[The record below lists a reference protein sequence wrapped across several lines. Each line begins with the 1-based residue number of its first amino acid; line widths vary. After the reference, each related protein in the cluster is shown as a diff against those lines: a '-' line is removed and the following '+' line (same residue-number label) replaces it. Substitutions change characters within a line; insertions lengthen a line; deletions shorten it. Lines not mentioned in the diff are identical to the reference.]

1 MATQSSLT
9 TSAALASLASM
20 LHPSQAR
27 SVCDFDTPYAC
38 NTAQRAALAPVSQS
52 EYAGFDVG
60 PAVTC
65 VVGSTCGAMPL
76 GACAAAGGTVTSCCP
91 GEGCNKFGTP
101 GFASDKC
108 AGAPMS
114 TQATLLSF
122 AESAKLAKRS
132 QSSTVADLAW
142 AAPAQLAGVS
152 TPATFA
158 TPGAQLAWSSQAQLA
173 PGATSTPAVF
183 SPGAQLAWS
192 APGQLAWSA
201 PAQLAPGGTSVPAS
215 FAPDARLAGAG
226 QPGAGGFY
234 MSVNPHTRQYES
246 PTVYSPIV
254 VANNTGPVRIM
265 SSGQARGQY
274 NTVDNGFSSASAD
287 GSSTPGSFH
296 PPAPVP
302 VIPTLVCPS
311 GTQYN
316 PVSQECS
323 TVPGFTCPPGMV
335 FDSVTRRCI
344 PGGGGSGSGSGHVFP
359 YVPNGIC
366 GLNQH
371 YDPFTRTCV
380 NDPAPNPMCPAGTH
394 FDPARQGCVLNPP
407 APNPVCPAGMH
418 FEPSTQS
425 CVSNSPAPNPSVH
438 CGYGATYSP
447 LLGKCVPLFNPGACG
462 SDSVYSPQL
471 GACVPKLHP
480 TNPIEPFSPVT
491 VKGVKAI
498 NKSAARL
505 LLGSVVAADVGG
517 TAVLPRGKK
526 LSHGASAGM
535 TLSSPHMQ
543 ANVFTVNVEG
553 KDGAGH
559 VVTATY
565 IVPVSSMG
573 VGVPVHVHPSALSGD
588 LHLGVLMAQRV
599 GKKGDV
605 LELTVQ

>member
-1 MATQSSLT
+1 MEANV
-9 TSAALASLASM
+9 A
-20 LHPSQAR
+20 
-27 SVCDFDTPYAC
+27 
-38 NTAQRAALAPVSQS
+38 
-52 EYAGFDVG
+52 E
-60 PAVTC
+60 
-65 VVGSTCGAMPL
+65 PL
-76 GACAAAGGTVTSCCP
+76 P
-91 GEGCNKFGTP
+91 IGE
-101 GFASDKC
+101 
-108 AGAPMS
+108 
-114 TQATLLSF
+114 L
-122 AESAKLAKRS
+122 
-132 QSSTVADLAW
+132 
-142 AAPAQLAGVS
+142 AQLAGVS

-158 TPGAQLAWSSQAQLA
+158 TPGAQLAWSTQAQLA

-192 APGQLAWSA
+192 APGQLALST
-201 PAQLAPGGTSVPAS
+201 PAQLAAGGTSVPAS

-380 NDPAPNPMCPAGTH
+380 NDPAPNPTPGPFVPGFCKLGQHYDPVTRQCVPSGGGSGPVFPVVPNGICGLNQHYDPFTRTCVKDPAPNPMCPAGTH